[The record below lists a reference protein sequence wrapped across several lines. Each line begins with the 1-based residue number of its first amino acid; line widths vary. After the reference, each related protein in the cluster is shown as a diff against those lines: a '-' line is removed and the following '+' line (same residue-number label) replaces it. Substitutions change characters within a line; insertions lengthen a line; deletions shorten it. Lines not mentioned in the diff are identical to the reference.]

1 MLNGSNLTV
10 FGTFLQ
16 INSDNM
22 YCLYSMNL
30 TQINH

>member
-1 MLNGSNLTV
+1 MLNGTNLTV

-22 YCLYSMNL
+22 YYLYSMNL
-30 TQINH
+30 ISEIQ

>member
-1 MLNGSNLTV
+1 MLNGTNLTV

-22 YCLYSMNL
+22 YYLYSMNL
-30 TQINH
+30 TQIDH